1 MVPSGVGENKLQ
13 EAGFMYSMEKS
24 VWYHQGTEF
33 GRRKAENEEKSVE
46 KLVSYLEV
54 GLYLSEK
61 LKILYHFFL
70 LQELRSGGRGAGL
83 NNGLVLLFE
92 CAEDFGL
99 VRGLLSSHSADIW
112 SHVVRGVG
120 CIDHYTRQAEIPTTF
135 SPPYYKVCVG
145 GDSKWLTTLTTTT
158 PSSSSPLTPTGEQ
171 RQVKVEAET
180 RAEMVYNILCDV
192 SGKAPT
198 YDTFIRWYCYPSTSM
213 TMTSLAGN
221 LELQRQLLPLQNHVD
236 RQLFNARVQ
245 CVLEVFC
252 SIIMIL
258 VASKPV
264 ISILV
269 HFNLVCNNI
278 SFQNN
283 PTCFLCWLYIWRTV
297 DPDICKLEK
306 KLSESNSI
314 SCNQRLTLNNH
325 DCRMFPWT
333 LTFCSPINFI
343 FRESLHHAVSSKE
356 LKPLAAWLARRSGDL
371 SASASTLTTSRTA
384 SERTPAM
391 KSPPMF
397 SYKI

>member
-158 PSSSSPLTPTGEQ
+158 PASSSPLTPTGEQ

-252 SIIMIL
+252 CIIMIL

-269 HFNLVCNNI
+269 HFSCAITFHFRIIRHVFYVGFIFGEQLILTFANLRKNFRNQIQFPVIKDSRSIIMIVECSHGPLHFVHLSI
-278 SFQNN
+278 SFSGS
-283 PTCFLCWLYIWRTV
+283 LC
-297 DPDICKLEK
+297 
-306 KLSESNSI
+306 
-314 SCNQRLTLNNH
+314 
-325 DCRMFPWT
+325 
-333 LTFCSPINFI
+333 
-343 FRESLHHAVSSKE
+343 
-356 LKPLAAWLARRSGDL
+356 
-371 SASASTLTTSRTA
+371 TTQ
-384 SERTPAM
+384 
-391 KSPPMF
+391 
-397 SYKI
+397 

>member
-1 MVPSGVGENKLQ
+1 M
-13 EAGFMYSMEKS
+13 
-24 VWYHQGTEF
+24 
-33 GRRKAENEEKSVE
+33 
-46 KLVSYLEV
+46 
-54 GLYLSEK
+54 
-61 LKILYHFFL
+61 
-70 LQELRSGGRGAGL
+70 
-83 NNGLVLLFE
+83 FE

-158 PSSSSPLTPTGEQ
+158 TGEQ

-198 YDTFIRWYCYPSTSM
+198 YDTFIRWYCYPSTSIA
-213 TMTSLAGN
+213 MTSLAGN

-252 SIIMIL
+252 RIIMIL
-258 VASKPV
+258 VSSKPV

-269 HFNLVCNNI
+269 HSNLVCNNI
-278 SFQNN
+278 SFQNK
-283 PTCFLCWLYIWRTV
+283 PTYFLCWLYIWGTV
-297 DPDICKLEK
+297 DPDIFKLEK
-306 KLSESNSI
+306 KLSKSNSI
-314 SCNQRLTLNNH
+314 SCNQRLTLNDN
-325 DCRMFPWT
+325 DCKMFPWT
-333 LTFCSPINFI
+333 ITFCSNIYFN
-343 FRESLHHAVSSKE
+343 FRESLHHVVSSKE
-356 LKPLAAWLARRSGDL
+356 PKPSAAWLARLLGD
-371 SASASTLTTSRTA
+371 S
-384 SERTPAM
+384 
-391 KSPPMF
+391 
-397 SYKI
+397 